1 MVPQFQFPTE
11 ALQKVLKPQAKKK
24 PGITANLSSKPQP
37 PPPFLPADTT
47 GLLSYPLTR
56 SLVGIR
62 LKSGNWKT
70 QGIIREFQKGIISI
84 QGEGH
89 WCRTG
94 LSTQNKSLVNTEVYF
109 RMWGLSV
116 RLPEPVNCMWDHT
129 EHDLVP
135 SKLANFGLLAALMMM
150 HAGSISFCINK
161 LNKVVP
167 WCHFL

>member
-1 MVPQFQFPTE
+1 M
-11 ALQKVLKPQAKKK
+11 
-24 PGITANLSSKPQP
+24 
-37 PPPFLPADTT
+37 
-47 GLLSYPLTR
+47 
-56 SLVGIR
+56 
-62 LKSGNWKT
+62 
-70 QGIIREFQKGIISI
+70 
-84 QGEGH
+84 
-89 WCRTG
+89 
-94 LSTQNKSLVNTEVYF
+94 STQNKSLVNTEVYF

-150 HAGSISFCINK
+150 HAGYSSFCINK